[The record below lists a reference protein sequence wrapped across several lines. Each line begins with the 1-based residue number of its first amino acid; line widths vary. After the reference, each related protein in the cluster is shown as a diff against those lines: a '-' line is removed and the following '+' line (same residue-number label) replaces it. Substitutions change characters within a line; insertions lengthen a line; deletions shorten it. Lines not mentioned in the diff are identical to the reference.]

1 MPFLAPYKICFHLSD
16 GSNVEGKKLIQNV
29 IEVSYLSCRLNVH
42 RNMKCQENRLHCMWK
57 QRYWGIIWIMPYD
70 IFKDTSHKLKYK
82 YTRIVLLEWIYH
94 LWDTVFIYDHTE
106 NNMNN

>member
-1 MPFLAPYKICFHLSD
+1 
-16 GSNVEGKKLIQNV
+16 
-29 IEVSYLSCRLNVH
+29 
-42 RNMKCQENRLHCMWK
+42 
-57 QRYWGIIWIMPYD
+57 MPYD